1 MELNGAD
8 SNCSQIATM
17 ALCEI
22 EIVPCSLIYP
32 IINGLL
38 KNHLVPGENDLPAV
52 QIFKEAAAQD
62 IEKRFNV
69 SEAIK
74 EQNVVIFAIIIRF

>member
-1 MELNGAD
+1 M
-8 SNCSQIATM
+8 
-17 ALCEI
+17 
-22 EIVPCSLIYP
+22 
-32 IINGLL
+32 
-38 KNHLVPGENDLPAV
+38 

-74 EQNVVIFAIIIRF
+74 EQNVAIFAIIIRFSLSATEAYGSPTKKSCSYSMVKEKLALLISAKECHIIKEATL